1 MNFKILLVLL
11 AYIVLQGNC
20 LSLSH
25 QAVDVSTNAEFEN
38 LVNGITTPY
47 LLFFYA
53 DWSGSSKKMG
63 TILEKS

>member
-11 AYIVLQGNC
+11 AYIILQGNC

-25 QAVDVSTNAEFEN
+25 KAVTVSTKAEFDN

-47 LLFFYA
+47 ILFFYA
-53 DWSGSSKKMG
+53 DWSGPSKTMRSF
-63 TILEKS
+63 LDKS